1 MLTFWT
7 IKGLPTINPTQIN
20 GWLLVGWPS
29 LSREVLIFPT
39 HFPSLNL
46 ILIKDF
52 PSEKKK
58 KTKMLSANDGRFE
71 CKVFWMLKKWKERLS
86 GGGWKGGGSLIE
98 EKNYNWR
105 FLFGSVKLG
114 APSLI
119 EPFICISGY
128 FWSKWLR
135 QGGRFWNQ
143 PGRTLLA
150 FVSKRIVWFKSLFEM
165 AIKC

>member
-1 MLTFWT
+1 MLYKNRHQNQRISSAHILNDQRIAYQKSHTNKRLIACGVT
-7 IKGLPTINPTQIN
+7 ISLARGVNFSHPLPLSQPYPHQ
-20 GWLLVGWPS
+20 GFS
-29 LSREVLIFPT
+29 LW
-39 HFPSLNL
+39 
-46 ILIKDF
+46 
-52 PSEKKK
+52 EKKK
-58 KTKMLSANDGRFE
+58 NKNVVCQWWAFWMQS
-71 CKVFWMLKKWKERLS
+71 FWMLKKWKERLS

-143 PGRTLLA
+143 PGRTILTL
-150 FVSKRIVWFKSLFEM
+150 
-165 AIKC
+165 